1 MTNGKPDY
9 SHDPAACHVCSRRA
23 IGVGLEPA
31 RKGEPPRYLCAQCLD
46 IVEHV
51 AATKRFDTYELKA
64 LDGAVNAVG
73 EYIASIDGKTELAD
87 YDELEQRMLCKA
99 AVQGFGDRL
108 RELVRN
114 EVPF

>member
-1 MTNGKPDY
+1 MTQ
-9 SHDPAACHVCSRRA
+9 HDPSTCHVCQRHA

-46 IVEHV
+46 ILEHI

-64 LDGAVNAVG
+64 LDGAVDAVG
-73 EYIASIDGKTELAD
+73 DYISSIDGKTELAD
-87 YDELEQRMLCKA
+87 YDEVEQRMLCKA

-108 RELVRN
+108 RHIIKTD
-114 EVPF
+114 VPF